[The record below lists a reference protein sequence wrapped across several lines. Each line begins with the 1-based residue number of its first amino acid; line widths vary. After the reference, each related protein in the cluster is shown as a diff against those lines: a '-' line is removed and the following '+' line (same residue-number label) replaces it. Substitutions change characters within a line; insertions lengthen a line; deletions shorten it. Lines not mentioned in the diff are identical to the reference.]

1 MTGRSWRFSDQQW
14 GRCPLGHRL
23 CCGHRDPCGAARRL
37 LCSPVAHVL
46 PCRPGPC
53 AEALRRWGVGWGS
66 WAPPLWSH
74 PGWSPGGGVNAQRA
88 CSDGRWL
95 RLGATGSWGHQVAP
109 SPTPVFL
116 PRSREGCRWVRAA
129 TPRPARTAWQEADAT
144 PRSLLP
150 DPWTH
155 SVTLKAR
162 GDDHQGGTWLCP

>member
-1 MTGRSWRFSDQQW
+1 MALLGPAVGPLPSRPPSVLRTQGPVRGSPPAAVLTRS
-14 GRCPLGHRL
+14 PRL
-23 CCGHRDPCGAARRL
+23 AML
-37 LCSPVAHVL
+37 T
-46 PCRPGPC
+46 RP
-53 AEALRRWGVGWGS
+53 LRRGTASLGGGWGS